1 MLPILVT
8 YVFAATPEPWMSWF
22 TAICPA
28 PVETLSVVPLI
39 EPVKVE
45 TKVGVCP
52 GCSETPVSAVPVC
65 NAGATVSVFVE
76 TALSYSSRRNL
87 PVFLTS
93 TGSLPMNFLN
103 AVPICSR
110 LRFASVVLRPTVCG
124 PVVTLDA
131 WSVCGSTKPSTPL
144 RSNVELPELAVFPA

>member
-1 MLPILVT
+1 M
-8 YVFAATPEPWMSWF
+8 YVFSDTVVPSMILL
-22 TAICPA
+22 TASLSA
-28 PVETLSVVPLI
+28 FVVTLSVEPLI
-39 EPVKVE
+39 EAMKVSAE
-45 TKVGVCP
+45 LRSLP
-52 GCSETPVSAVPVC
+52 GCSTTPVSAVPFC